1 MDRQWYKTKLI
12 LPVIPLAIAGAI
24 LSLTPATT
32 EANPKLRFV
41 CLSGGKPRVPTTY
54 AWQLRSKKALIRWE
68 KKIGS
73 YAPQQRCQQASP
85 RFQQAYKNGSLKF
98 LTNGYMNNQP
108 VICATREYGGSCQ
121 TLLFTLAKEEDGQK
135 IVNELKDILN
145 GYQVGPIKQTN
156 QVFIQVD
163 IDEFLRNAP
172 VETEAQP

>member
-1 MDRQWYKTKLI
+1 
-12 LPVIPLAIAGAI
+12 
-24 LSLTPATT
+24 
-32 EANPKLRFV
+32 
-41 CLSGGKPRVPTTY
+41 
-54 AWQLRSKKALIRWE
+54 
-68 KKIGS
+68 
-73 YAPQQRCQQASP
+73 
-85 RFQQAYKNGSLKF
+85 
-98 LTNGYMNNQP
+98 MNNQS

-172 VETEAQP
+172 VETETQP

>member
-24 LSLTPATT
+24 LSLTSVNT

-54 AWQLRSKKALIRWE
+54 AWHLRGKTALIRWE
-68 KKIGS
+68 KTIGS
-73 YAPQQRCQQASP
+73 YAPQQR
-85 RFQQAYKNGSLKF
+85 FQQAYSNGSLKF
-98 LTNGYMNNQP
+98 LTNGYMNNQS

-121 TLLFTLAKEEDGQK
+121 TLLFTLTKEEDGQK

-163 IDEFLRNAP
+163 IDEFLRNAAM
-172 VETEAQP
+172 ETETQS